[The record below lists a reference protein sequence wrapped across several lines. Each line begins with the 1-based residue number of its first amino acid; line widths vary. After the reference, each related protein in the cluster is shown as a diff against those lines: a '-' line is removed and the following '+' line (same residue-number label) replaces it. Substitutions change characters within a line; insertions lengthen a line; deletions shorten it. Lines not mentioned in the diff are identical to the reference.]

1 MPGSFSVTF
10 FFLLP
15 KCPASGRQH
24 LPGHSDLCVQ
34 NSFSLVKAWR
44 QGAVQMDP
52 RMLAKP
58 LPSLNPV
65 GKETV
70 LKLL

>member
-15 KCPASGRQH
+15 KCPASGRQR
-24 LPGHSDLCVQ
+24 LSGHSDLCVQ
-34 NSFSLVKAWR
+34 SSFSLVKAGSR
-44 QGAVQMDP
+44 GVQVDP

-65 GKETV
+65 GKENV